1 MLHNLKN
8 KLVEKRMDEEQ
19 ESCDQFFDGIKDTL
33 FFQMHRIH
41 IVIFRLANKY
51 FLEEEFP
58 IKSEQFPVLIS
69 IYKCGNCSQQEIAN
83 HTCRDKS
90 SVQRTILA
98 LQKKG
103 LVTISPSKTDK
114 RKNLVSTT
122 EEGAKIALK
131 LKNVIRKVEEEI
143 MEIFDAE
150 IKLNHIHS
158 LKVIA
163 DNLEQLHKCKY

>member
-1 MLHNLKN
+1 M
-8 KLVEKRMDEEQ
+8 EDQTEA
-19 ESCDQFFDGIKDTL
+19 CDQFFDGIKDTL

-41 IVIFRLANKY
+41 IVMYRLANKY
-51 FLEEEFP
+51 FLEDNFP

-69 IYKCGNCSQQEIAN
+69 IYKCGNCSQQDIAN
-83 HTCRDKS
+83 LTCRDKS

-98 LQKKG
+98 LEKKG
-103 LVTISPSKTDK
+103 LVTISQSETDK

-122 EEGAKIALK
+122 EEGTRIALK
-131 LKNVIRKVEEEI
+131 IKDVIRKVEEEI

>member
-1 MLHNLKN
+1 M
-8 KLVEKRMDEEQ
+8 E
-19 ESCDQFFDGIKDTL
+19 DQDKSFEHFFDGIKDTL

-41 IVIFRLANKY
+41 IVMFRLANKY
-51 FLEEEFP
+51 LLEEKFP

-69 IYKCGNCSQQEIAN
+69 IYKCGSCSQQEIAN
-83 HTCRDKS
+83 LIHRDKS

-98 LQKKG
+98 FEKKG
-103 LVTISPSKTDK
+103 LVTIKPSAQDK

-122 EEGAKIALK
+122 EKGTEVALK
-131 LKNVIRKVEEEI
+131 LKDVIQKVEDEI
-143 MEIFDAE
+143 MQIFDAE

>member
-1 MLHNLKN
+1 MEDQH
-8 KLVEKRMDEEQ
+8 EA
-19 ESCDQFFDGIKDTL
+19 CDQFFDGIKDTL

-41 IVIFRLANKY
+41 IVMYRLANKY
-51 FLEEEFP
+51 FLEDNFP

-69 IYKCGNCSQQEIAN
+69 IYKCGNCSQQDIAN
-83 HTCRDKS
+83 LTCRDKS

-98 LQKKG
+98 FEKKG
-103 LVTISPSKTDK
+103 LVTISPSETDK

-122 EEGAKIALK
+122 EEGTRIALK
-131 LKNVIRKVEEEI
+131 IKDVIRKVEEEI